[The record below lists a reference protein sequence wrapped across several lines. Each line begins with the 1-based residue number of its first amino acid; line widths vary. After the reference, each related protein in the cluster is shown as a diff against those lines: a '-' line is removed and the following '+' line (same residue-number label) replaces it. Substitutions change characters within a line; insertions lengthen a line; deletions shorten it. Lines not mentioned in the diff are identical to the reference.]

1 MKLAIFFSDGL
12 IGNVTISKLVPQII
26 AMGIEPVLIKGN
38 GPAVKRAKIPELHSL
53 SFLETSLL
61 TNVVEPFFVRKN
73 SSEHAECTTISGL
86 AEKYNLELL
95 ETDDVNSPE
104 FAEMLFNEK
113 KIMHGVSIRF
123 YPKFGK
129 EIIDRFRECGFLWNL
144 HTGLLPKYKGVFIP
158 YRAIENN
165 DTHYGWTLHNVNYE
179 IDCGSIIALDKL
191 PLNKQKPV
199 LNTYLNMCEKGAAMI
214 MGALMFFQKRGTIP
228 SQKQTTYFDSYYTF
242 PTAQEMQQWQAKGVI
257 FSHDIIETYTSLFT
271 SKGSTGEKQ
280 LRAELE
286 KAIDQHALKRK
297 AA

>member
-1 MKLAIFFSDGL
+1 MKVAIFFSDGL

-26 AMGIEPVLIKGN
+26 SMGIEPVLVKGN
-38 GPAVKRAKIPELHSL
+38 GPAVKRAKIPELSSL

-61 TNVVEPFFVRKN
+61 THVVEPFFVN
-73 SSEHAECTTISGL
+73 QPSIEHKKCNTISAL

-104 FAEMLFNEK
+104 FAAMLFNEK

-129 EIIDRFRECGFLWNL
+129 KIIDRFRENGFLWNL

-179 IDCGSIIALDKL
+179 IDCGSVIAFDKL

-199 LNTYLNMCEKGAAMI
+199 LDTYLDMSEKGAAMI

-228 SQKQTTYFDSYYTF
+228 CQKQTTHFDSYYTF
-242 PTAQEMQQWQAKGVI
+242 PTAQEMQRWQAKGVV
-257 FSHDIIETYTSLFT
+257 FSQDIVETYANLFT
-271 SKGSTGEKQ
+271 AKGSAAEKN
-280 LRAELE
+280 LRTELK
-286 KAIDQHALKRK
+286 KAVDRQRLQRK